1 MQLGTLG
8 AGGGLSGEEGLSLP
22 EREAGRKLSENKLKY
37 KKLKQKLAALCEQ
50 IQDQGFLK
58 DQKDLTSPNKSRLV
72 KLALELEKS
81 LKTQAIDYPLV
92 ESLLLQIQ
100 KIVEYKR
107 EHDILILKG
116 TRAMGTLFTIV
127 KRYPSLHRNEA
138 LQSAPALEMSTTS
151 LIQA

>member
-1 MQLGTLG
+1 MQPASLG
-8 AGGGLSGEEGLSLP
+8 AGGGQGGEEGLSLP

-81 LKTQAIDYPLV
+81 LMTQAIEYPLV

-116 TRAMGTLFTIV
+116 ARAMGTLFTIV

-138 LQSAPALEMSTTS
+138 LQSAAALEMSTPDLS
-151 LIQA
+151 QA